1 MTLALTFAA
10 GGYDFVRPLAD
21 GTVRPDGIDLT
32 ILSGMGSGE
41 RHHRMGHGA
50 EFDLCE
56 FNAAAY
62 FAARDRDYPWMAL
75 PVFLHR
81 RFRHGF
87 VFVNPARGI
96 ASAADLAGK
105 RVGGPTFLAAG
116 NVWMRGILEE
126 HYGAPHRDIVWV
138 VEREDAVD
146 FDPPPG
152 LRYERAPDGVRAEK
166 MMLDGDLDAIL
177 SPDLPHAFLQGDR
190 RMARLFADNKAEE
203 IAFYRKTAIF
213 PIMHVTL
220 VKREIAERHPWIA
233 NNLMKAFNQAKEHAY
248 RRILNPRNMALAW
261 SRNALEEQMSVL
273 GPDPWEF
280 GLTPKNRKT
289 LETLQRYCA
298 QQGIVRKER
307 PLEELF
313 IDAGRV
319 SIPEEI

>member
-1 MTLALTFAA
+1 MRLELTFAA
-10 GGYDFVRPLAD
+10 GNYDFVRPLAD
-21 GTVRPDGIDLT
+21 GTVRPDGIDL
-32 ILSGMGSGE
+32 IVLSGIGSGE
-41 RHHRMGHGA
+41 RHQRMGRGQ
-50 EFDLCE
+50 EFDICE

-62 FAARDRDYPWMAL
+62 LAARDQDFPWTAL

-87 VFVNPARGI
+87 VFVNSAKGI
-96 ASAADLAGK
+96 ATPADLRGK

-126 HYGAPHRDIVWV
+126 HHGVPHREVTWV
-138 VEREDAVD
+138 VERDDAVD
-146 FDPPPG
+146 FHPPAG
-152 LRYERAPDGVRAEK
+152 LRFERVPQGVRAET
-166 MMLDGDLDAIL
+166 MLLDGDLDAIL
-177 SPDLPHAFLQGDR
+177 SPDLPHAFLNGDKR
-190 RMARLFADNKAEE
+190 IARLFADNKGAEV
-203 IAFYRKTAIF
+203 AYYKATGIF

-220 VKREIAERHPWIA
+220 IKREIVERHPWVPA
-233 NNLMKAFNQAKEHAY
+233 NLMKAFDAAKESAY
-248 RRILNPRNMALAW
+248 RRVLNPRNMALAW
-261 SRNALEEQMSVL
+261 SRNALEEQLSVL

-298 QQGIVRKER
+298 QQGIVRRER

-313 IDAGRV
+313 TRIGA